1 MSLLGFDRA
10 VALAG
15 LVAVYYTWGEANTLL
30 SDTPGANSHLD
41 QLAIFTAF
49 NIVLAVGISIGCWRN
64 PWVRRRF
71 KPLSFDRVF
80 VLVSFAIMVANAA
93 LNGMKMFHVAAM
105 GHFLFVLIMLPLF
118 AMSNY
123 GYAKMLRGVAGR

>member
-15 LVAVYYTWGEANTLL
+15 LIAVYYTWDEAKGLL
-30 SDTPGANSHLD
+30 SSAPGATTRAD
-41 QLAIFTAF
+41 QLAIFAAF
-49 NIVLAVGISIGCWRN
+49 NTTLAVGISIGCWRN
-64 PWVRRRF
+64 PWVRRSF

-80 VLVSFAIMVANAA
+80 FAVSVAIGLANIA
-93 LNGMKMFHVAAM
+93 LNGLRALDVESLGHV
-105 GHFLFVLIMLPLF
+105 LFVLIMLPLF

-123 GYAKMLRGVAGR
+123 GYAKMLRAVAGR